1 MLLAYAKSVLDKF
14 NKRGIIH
21 PMQSSITLKGKDNMS
36 NYTDEMVAVMTAAQ
50 PLNLEKAKE
59 LAAGWE
65 GINHQ
70 SVISKARSLGLEYVS
85 KPKRAASKKIMGPTK
100 ADILFSIR
108 DQLGLPDREG
118 DLTKAELSSILESF
132 A

>member
-1 MLLAYAKSVLDKF
+1 
-14 NKRGIIH
+14 
-21 PMQSSITLKGKDNMS
+21 MQSSITLKKEDNMS
-36 NYTDEMVAVMTAAQ
+36 NYTNEMVAVMTAAQ

-65 GINHQ
+65 DITPR
-70 SVISKARSLGLEYVS
+70 SVISKARSLGLEYIS
-85 KPKRAASKKIMGPTK
+85 KPKHPKRAASKKVMGPTK
-100 ADILFSIR
+100 AEILFSIR
-108 DQLGLPDREG
+108 DQLGLPNREG

>member
-1 MLLAYAKSVLDKF
+1 
-14 NKRGIIH
+14 
-21 PMQSSITLKGKDNMS
+21 MQSSITLKGTDNMS

-65 GINHQ
+65 NINHQ

-85 KPKRAASKKIMGPTK
+85 KPKRAASKKVMGPTK